1 MPEIEW
7 KISDLPVDYGQA
19 VRFMEDRVAA
29 IHAGQA
35 AEMVWLLQHP
45 PIFTA
50 GTSAKP
56 EDLIWPDRFPVYRS
70 GRGGQYTYH
79 GPGQRI
85 AYVMM
90 DLRRQNN
97 DLRKFIKDLEDWVI
111 QTLAVFNVRGEIRD
125 GRVGVW
131 VRDGVGRENKIAAI
145 GIRVRRWVSYHGISL
160 NVDPD
165 LSHYDGIV
173 PCGIADHGVTSLDA
187 LGLPVTL
194 AEVDQEL
201 IRCFDAVFGFATND
215 SLFLR

>member
-90 DLRRQNN
+90 DLRRHNN

-131 VRDGVGRENKIAAI
+131 VRDGARREKKIAAI
-145 GIRVRRWVSYHGISL
+145 GIRVRRLVSYHGISL

-187 LGLPVTL
+187 LGLPVTMP
-194 AEVDQEL
+194 EVDQEL
-201 IRCFDAVFGFATND
+201 MR
-215 SLFLR
+215 